1 MQQRT
6 LTITNRLGLHARAA
20 AKVVKLA
27 GSYESNILLARTDTH
42 HRRVDAKSIFSVLLL
57 AASQGTM
64 IEIVTEGADE
74 VAAMDALCELI
85 ESKFGVE

>member
-27 GSYESNILLARTDTH
+27 GNYESNILLARTDLH
-42 HRRVDAKSIFSVLLL
+42 HKRVDAKSIFSVLLL

-64 IEIVTEGADE
+64 IEIITEGADE
-74 VAAMDALCELI
+74 VEAMDALRELI
-85 ESKFGVE
+85 ESRFGEE